1 MSSQEEAADVGR
13 VLAFL
18 REWDRGDNTVRS
30 RILKTF
36 LTQSSE
42 KTFYQLECEFAQIS
56 SLFLAR
62 LTTWMRLTYPFCSAF
77 IATVFLKKNA
87 NINAPTVGKICIKLK
102 KTQLLS
108 L

>member
-1 MSSQEEAADVGR
+1 MSSQEESADVGR

-77 IATVFLKKNA
+77 IATVFFFKMLTLTHQLWEKSVSNKKKN
-87 NINAPTVGKICIKLK
+87 KHSC
-102 KTQLLS
+102 
-108 L
+108 